1 MRFCGLLSLEVEM
14 GYFIKRN
21 SLQWI
26 PTSSILIMSGILL
39 ASAGCREKSAPNV
52 ERSLPVRATT
62 VTVGPHIRRASL
74 TGEFR
79 ARYQSDLAFRLGG
92 RIASRNVDV
101 GDHVAAGDVL
111 AVLDTQEQKADIE
124 AAKATLRSAEAT
136 LKQASSN
143 VSRIERLVTTQAA
156 SQQEFDDAQ
165 AAFLTAQGSVDIG
178 KSNIL
183 TAEGRL
189 AYTEIRANAPGII
202 IARLAEAGQVVNA
215 AQTVFTLAY
224 DGEREAVF
232 DVFQTHVAEKP
243 VDGQIEIILVSNP
256 SIQTIGSV
264 REIAPAID
272 ETNGTVRVKVG
283 ISSPPPQMSL
293 GSPVIG
299 VARFPSHDLV
309 ELPWTAMSRQGDK
322 PAVWVIDP
330 VTNTAS
336 SRVVMVERFVSGKI
350 LIGGGLSTGDVVVTN
365 GSQLIRPGQRVTAI
379 MGEVE

>member
-1 MRFCGLLSLEVEM
+1 M
-14 GYFIKRN
+14 
-21 SLQWI
+21 
-26 PTSSILIMSGILL
+26 TST
-39 ASAGCREKSAPNV
+39 GCREKSALDV
-52 ERSLPVRATT
+52 DRSLPVRATT

-189 AYTEIRANAPGII
+189 AYTEIRADAPGII

-215 AQTVFTLAY
+215 AQAVFTLAY

-256 SIQTIGSV
+256 SIQTLGSV

-299 VARFPSHDLV
+299 VARFPSRDLV
-309 ELPWTAMSRQGDK
+309 ELPWTAMSRQGDE

-330 VTNTAS
+330 VTSTAS
-336 SRVVMVERFVSGKI
+336 SRVVMVERFISGKI

-365 GSQLIRPGQRVTAI
+365 GAQLIRPGQRVTAI

>member
-1 MRFCGLLSLEVEM
+1 MEYSF
-14 GYFIKRN
+14 KRN
-21 SLQWI
+21 SLQRI
-26 PTSSILIMSGILL
+26 LTFSILIMSGVLL
-39 ASAGCREKSAPNV
+39 TSSGCREKSAPNV
-52 ERSLPVRATT
+52 DRSLPVRATT

-189 AYTEIRANAPGII
+189 AYTEIRADAPGII

-243 VDGQIEIILVSNP
+243 VDGQIEIVLVSNP
-256 SIQTIGSV
+256 SVQTLGFV

-299 VARFPSHDLV
+299 VARFPSRDLV
-309 ELPWTAMSRQGDK
+309 ELPWTAMSRQGAE

-330 VTNTAS
+330 VTKTAS
-336 SRVVMVERFVSGKI
+336 SRVVTVERFVSGKI
-350 LIGGGLSTGDVVVTN
+350 LIGGGLSTGDIVVTD
-365 GSQLIRPGQRVTAI
+365 GVQLIRPGQRVTAI

>member
-1 MRFCGLLSLEVEM
+1 MRLLFS
-14 GYFIKRN
+14 RN
-21 SLQWI
+21 QHLC
-26 PTSSILIMSGILL
+26 MVVLL
-39 ASAGCREKSAPNV
+39 ACIVCVGCGDRKSSS
-52 ERSLPVRATT
+52 EDRSLRVRALK
-62 VTVGPHIRRASL
+62 VVIEPQARRASL

-79 ARYQSDLAFRLGG
+79 ARYQSDLAFRVGG
-92 RIASRNVDV
+92 RIATRRVDV

-111 AVLDTQEQKADIE
+111 AVLDTQEQMADIE

-143 VSRIERLVTTQAA
+143 VSRIERLVESQAA
-156 SQQEFDDAQ
+156 SQQEFDDAK

-178 KSNIL
+178 KSTIL

-189 AYTEIRANAPGII
+189 AYTEIRADAPGII
-202 IARLAEAGQVVNA
+202 IARNAEAGQVVNA

-243 VDGQIEIILVSNP
+243 VDGQIDITLVSNP
-256 SIQTIGSV
+256 SIQTVGFV

-299 VARFPSHDLV
+299 FARFPPRNLA
-309 ELPWTAMSRQGDK
+309 ELPWTAMSRQGDD

-330 VTNTAS
+330 VTSTAS
-336 SRVVMVERFVSGKI
+336 SRVVTIDRFMSGKI
-350 LIGGGLSTGDVVVTN
+350 LISSGLSTGDLVVTD
-365 GSQLIRPGQRVTAI
+365 GVQLIRPGQRVTAVT
-379 MGEVE
+379 GESQ